1 MAEPAAAQRM
11 TTPPPPAGS
20 PPQPEGLVRQ
30 IVVAVAA
37 WAVPGSGHL
46 LLRKPRRAAVVCGV
60 VLFSFL
66 FGCWLRG
73 HLYVVIPEQPL
84 SRLATLSSM
93 GAGGPY
99 FLARYLVEYEGDILS
114 STFEYG
120 KAFLLTA
127 GLLNLLAVLDAWD
140 IASGSK
146 D

>member
-1 MAEPAAAQRM
+1 M
-11 TTPPPPAGS
+11 TMNPPPAGA
-20 PPQPEGLVRQ
+20 QPGGPVRPLLV
-30 IVVAVAA
+30 AAAA
-37 WAVPGSGHL
+37 WAFPGAGHL

-73 HLYVVIPEQPL
+73 HLYVVVPEQPL
-84 SRLATLSSM
+84 SRLATLSSL
-93 GAGGPY
+93 GAGSPY
-99 FLARYLVEYEGDILS
+99 LIARYLVEYEGDILA

-127 GLLNLLAVLDAWD
+127 GLLNLLAMLDAWD
-140 IASGSK
+140 IANGSK

>member
-1 MAEPAAAQRM
+1 M
-11 TTPPPPAGS
+11 TTTPPPAGS
-20 PPQPEGLVRQ
+20 PSQAPEFVRPLL
-30 IVVAVAA
+30 VAVAA
-37 WAVPGSGHL
+37 WALPGSGHL
-46 LLRKPRRAAVVCGV
+46 LLRKPRRAAVVGGV

-73 HLYVVIPEQPL
+73 HLYVVVPEQPL

-93 GAGGPY
+93 GAGAPY
-99 FLARYLVEYEGDILS
+99 FLARHIVEYQGDILS

-120 KAFLLTA
+120 KAFLLTS

>member
-1 MAEPAAAQRM
+1 MTTTSPSAGPPAEPRVVLR
-11 TTPPPPAGS
+11 TV
-20 PPQPEGLVRQ
+20 LVA
-30 IVVAVAA
+30 IAA

-46 LLRKPRRAAVVCGV
+46 ILRKPRRAAVVFGV

-73 HLYVVIPEQPL
+73 HLYVVVPEQPL

-93 GAGGPY
+93 GAGAPY
-99 FLARYLVEYEGDILS
+99 FVARYLVEYSGDILS

-120 KAFLLTA
+120 KAFMLTA

>member
-1 MAEPAAAQRM
+1 M
-11 TTPPPPAGS
+11 TTTSPPAG
-20 PPQPEGLVRQ
+20 PPAERRGVLRPVL
-30 IVVAVAA
+30 VAVAA

-46 LLRKPRRAAVVCGV
+46 ILRKPRRAAVVFGV

-73 HLYVVIPEQPL
+73 HLYVVVPEQPL

-93 GAGGPY
+93 GAGAPY
-99 FLARYLVEYEGDILS
+99 FVARYLVEYSGDILS

-120 KAFLLTA
+120 KAFMLTA

>member
-1 MAEPAAAQRM
+1 M
-11 TTPPPPAGS
+11 TTPSPPAGPS
-20 PPQPEGLVRQ
+20 AEPSGAFLPVL
-30 IVVAVAA
+30 VAVAA

-46 LLRKPRRAAVVCGV
+46 ILRKPRRAAVVFGV
-60 VLFSFL
+60 VVFSFL

-73 HLYVVIPEQPL
+73 HLYVVVPEQPL

-93 GAGGPY
+93 GAGAPY
-99 FLARYLVEYEGDILS
+99 FVARHLVEYSGDILS

>member
-1 MAEPAAAQRM
+1 M
-11 TTPPPPAGS
+11 TTTPPPAGS
-20 PPQPEGLVRQ
+20 PSRPSGLAWQ
-30 IVVAVAA
+30 ILVAVAA
-37 WAVPGSGHL
+37 WVLPGSGHL
-46 LLRKPRRAAVVCGV
+46 LLKKPRRAAVVCGV

-73 HLYVVIPEQPL
+73 HLYVVVPEQPL

-93 GAGGPY
+93 GAGSPY
-99 FLARYLVEYEGDILS
+99 LLARYLVEYEGDIFS

-120 KAFLLTA
+120 KAFLLTS

>member
-1 MAEPAAAQRM
+1 M
-11 TTPPPPAGS
+11 TTPSPPAGPS
-20 PPQPEGLVRQ
+20 AEPSGAFLPVL
-30 IVVAVAA
+30 VAVAA

-46 LLRKPRRAAVVCGV
+46 ILRKPRRAAVIFGV

-73 HLYVVIPEQPL
+73 HLYVVVPEQPL

-93 GAGGPY
+93 GVGAPY
-99 FLARYLVEYEGDILS
+99 FVARHLVAYSGDILS

>member
-1 MAEPAAAQRM
+1 MT
-11 TTPPPPAGS
+11 TTPPPAGA
-20 PPQPEGLVRQ
+20 PPQADGLLRPLL
-30 IVVAVAA
+30 VAVAA

-46 LLRKPRRAAVVCGV
+46 LLKKHRRAAVVGGV

-66 FGCWLRG
+66 FGCWLQG
-73 HLYVVIPEQPL
+73 HLYVVVPEQPL

-93 GAGGPY
+93 GAGVPY
-99 FLARYLVEYEGDILS
+99 FFARYLVEYQGDIYS

-140 IASGSK
+140 IANGSK

>member
-1 MAEPAAAQRM
+1 M
-11 TTPPPPAGS
+11 TTTS
-20 PPQPEGLVRQ
+20 PPSGPSGEPRGVLLPVLV
-30 IVVAVAA
+30 AFAA
-37 WAVPGSGHL
+37 WALPGSGHL
-46 LLRKPRRAAVVCGV
+46 ILRKPRRAAVVFGV

-73 HLYVVIPEQPL
+73 HLYVVVPEQPL

-93 GAGGPY
+93 GAGAPY
-99 FLARYLVEYEGDILS
+99 FVARYIVEYSGDILS

-140 IASGSK
+140 IASGTK

>member
-1 MAEPAAAQRM
+1 M
-11 TTPPPPAGS
+11 TTTSPPAG
-20 PPQPEGLVRQ
+20 PPAEPRGVLRPVL
-30 IVVAVAA
+30 VAVAA

-46 LLRKPRRAAVVCGV
+46 ILRKPRRAAVVFGV

-73 HLYVVIPEQPL
+73 HLYIVVPEQPL

-93 GAGGPY
+93 GAGAPY
-99 FLARYLVEYEGDILS
+99 FVARYLVEYSGDILS

-120 KAFLLTA
+120 KAFMLTA

>member
-1 MAEPAAAQRM
+1 M
-11 TTPPPPAGS
+11 TTSPPAG
-20 PPQPEGLVRQ
+20 PPAAPSGVLRPVL
-30 IVVAVAA
+30 VAVAA

-46 LLRKPRRAAVVCGV
+46 ILRKPRRAAVVFGV

-73 HLYVVIPEQPL
+73 HLYVVVPEQPL

-93 GAGGPY
+93 GAGAPY
-99 FLARYLVEYEGDILS
+99 FVARYLVEYSGDVLS

-127 GLLNLLAVLDAWD
+127 GLLNLLAVFDAWD

-146 D
+146 E

>member
-1 MAEPAAAQRM
+1 M
-11 TTPPPPAGS
+11 TTTSPPAGPS
-20 PPQPEGLVRQ
+20 AEPNGVLRPVL
-30 IVVAVAA
+30 VAVAA
-37 WAVPGSGHL
+37 WALPGSGHL
-46 LLRKPRRAAVVCGV
+46 ILRKPRRAAVVFGV

-73 HLYVVIPEQPL
+73 QLYVVVPEQPL

-93 GAGGPY
+93 GAGAPY
-99 FLARYLVEYEGDILS
+99 FVARYLVEYSGDILS

>member
-1 MAEPAAAQRM
+1 MT
-11 TTPPPPAGS
+11 TTPPPAGAPS
-20 PPQPEGLVRQ
+20 QADGFLRPFL
-30 IVVAVAA
+30 VAA
-37 WAVPGSGHL
+37 AAWVMPGSGHL
-46 LLRKPRRAAVVCGV
+46 LLRKPRRGVVVFGV

-73 HLYVVIPEQPL
+73 HLYVVVPEQPL

-93 GAGGPY
+93 GAGAPY
-99 FLARYLVEYEGDILS
+99 FLARYVVDYQGDILS

-140 IASGSK
+140 IANGSK

>member
-1 MAEPAAAQRM
+1 M
-11 TTPPPPAGS
+11 TTTPPPAGS
-20 PPQPEGLVRQ
+20 PSRPSGLAWQ
-30 IVVAVAA
+30 ILVALAA
-37 WAVPGSGHL
+37 WVLPGSGHL
-46 LLRKPRRAAVVCGV
+46 LLKKPRRAAVVCGV

-73 HLYVVIPEQPL
+73 HLYVVVPEQPL

-93 GAGGPY
+93 GAGSPY
-99 FLARYLVEYEGDILS
+99 FFARYLVEYEGDIFS

-120 KAFLLTA
+120 KAFLLTS

>member
-1 MAEPAAAQRM
+1 M
-11 TTPPPPAGS
+11 TTTSPPAG
-20 PPQPEGLVRQ
+20 PAAEPNGAFRPVLVA
-30 IVVAVAA
+30 IAA

-46 LLRKPRRAAVVCGV
+46 ILRKPRRAAVVFGV

-73 HLYVVIPEQPL
+73 HLYVVVPEQPL
-84 SRLATLSSM
+84 SRLATLSAM
-93 GAGGPY
+93 GAGAPY
-99 FLARYLVEYEGDILS
+99 FVARYLVEYSGDLLS

>member
-1 MAEPAAAQRM
+1 M
-11 TTPPPPAGS
+11 TTTSPPAG
-20 PPQPEGLVRQ
+20 PPAEPSGVLRPVL
-30 IVVAVAA
+30 VAVAA

-46 LLRKPRRAAVVCGV
+46 ILRKPRRAAVVFGV

-73 HLYVVIPEQPL
+73 HLYVVVPEQPL

-93 GAGGPY
+93 GAGAPY
-99 FLARYLVEYEGDILS
+99 FVARYLVEYSGDILS

-127 GLLNLLAVLDAWD
+127 GLLNLLAVFDAWD

-146 D
+146 K

>member
-1 MAEPAAAQRM
+1 M
-11 TTPPPPAGS
+11 TTTSPPAGPS
-20 PPQPEGLVRQ
+20 AEPSGALRPVL
-30 IVVAVAA
+30 VAVAA
-37 WAVPGSGHL
+37 WVVPGSGHL
-46 LLRKPRRAAVVCGV
+46 ILRRPRRAAVVFGV

-73 HLYVVIPEQPL
+73 QLYVVVPEQPL

-93 GAGGPY
+93 GAGAPY
-99 FLARYLVEYEGDILS
+99 FVARYMVEYSGDILS
-114 STFEYG
+114 ATFEYG

-146 D
+146 E

>member
-1 MAEPAAAQRM
+1 MAAA
-11 TTPPPPAGS
+11 
-20 PPQPEGLVRQ
+20 
-30 IVVAVAA
+30 A
-37 WAVPGSGHL
+37 WVVPGSGHL
-46 LLRKPRRAAVVCGV
+46 ILGKPRRAAVVFGV
-60 VLFSFL
+60 VAFSFL

-73 HLYVVIPEQPL
+73 HLHVVVPEQPL
-84 SRLATLSSM
+84 TRLATLSSM
-93 GAGGPY
+93 GAGAPY
-99 FLARYLVEYEGDILS
+99 FVARYLVGYSGDILA

>member
-1 MAEPAAAQRM
+1 M
-11 TTPPPPAGS
+11 TTTSPPAGPS
-20 PPQPEGLVRQ
+20 AESIGVLRPVL
-30 IVVAVAA
+30 VAVAA
-37 WAVPGSGHL
+37 WALPGCGHL
-46 LLRKPRRAAVVCGV
+46 ILRKPRRAAVIFGV
-60 VLFSFL
+60 VFFSFL

-73 HLYVVIPEQPL
+73 HLYVVVPEQPL

-93 GAGGPY
+93 GAGAPY
-99 FLARYLVEYEGDILS
+99 FVARYALEYSGDILS

-127 GLLNLLAVLDAWD
+127 GLLNALAVLDAWD

>member
-1 MAEPAAAQRM
+1 M
-11 TTPPPPAGS
+11 TKTPPPAGAPS
-20 PPQPEGLVRQ
+20 QADGFLRPLLV
-30 IVVAVAA
+30 AAAA
-37 WAVPGSGHL
+37 WALPGSGHL
-46 LLRKPRRAAVVCGV
+46 LLRKPRRAAVVGGV

-66 FGCWLRG
+66 FGCWLQG
-73 HLYVVIPEQPL
+73 HLYVVVPEQPL

-93 GAGGPY
+93 GAGAPY
-99 FLARYLVEYEGDILS
+99 FLARYLVEYRGDILS

-140 IASGSK
+140 IANGSK

>member
-1 MAEPAAAQRM
+1 M
-11 TTPPPPAGS
+11 TTTPPPAGS
-20 PPQPEGLVRQ
+20 SPQPPGLAWQ
-30 IVVAVAA
+30 ILVAVAA
-37 WAVPGSGHL
+37 WTVPGSGHL
-46 LLRKPRRAAVVCGV
+46 LLRKPRRAVVVCGV

-66 FGCWLRG
+66 FGCWLQG
-73 HLYVVIPEQPL
+73 QLYVVVPEQPL

-93 GAGGPY
+93 GAGSPY

>member
-1 MAEPAAAQRM
+1 M
-11 TTPPPPAGS
+11 TTSPPAG
-20 PPQPEGLVRQ
+20 PPAAPSGVLRPVLVT
-30 IVVAVAA
+30 VAA

-46 LLRKPRRAAVVCGV
+46 ILRKPRRAAVVFGV

-73 HLYVVIPEQPL
+73 HLYVVVPEQPL

-93 GAGGPY
+93 GAGAPY
-99 FLARYLVEYEGDILS
+99 FVARYLVEYSGDVLS

-127 GLLNLLAVLDAWD
+127 GLLNLLAVFDAWD

-146 D
+146 E

>member
-1 MAEPAAAQRM
+1 M
-11 TTPPPPAGS
+11 
-20 PPQPEGLVRQ
+20 L
-30 IVVAVAA
+30 VAVAA

-46 LLRKPRRAAVVCGV
+46 ILRKPRRAAVVFGV

-73 HLYVVIPEQPL
+73 HLYVVVPEQPL

-93 GAGGPY
+93 GAGAPY
-99 FLARYLVEYEGDILS
+99 FVARYLVEYSGDILS

-120 KAFLLTA
+120 KAFMLTA

>member
-1 MAEPAAAQRM
+1 MQDS
-11 TTPPPPAGS
+11 GV
-20 PPQPEGLVRQ
+20 VRP
-30 IVVAVAA
+30 VLVAVAA
-37 WAVPGSGHL
+37 WALPGSGHL
-46 LLRKPRRAAVVCGV
+46 ILRKPWRAAAVFGV
-60 VLFSFL
+60 VFFSFL

-73 HLYVVIPEQPL
+73 HLYVVVPEQPL

-93 GAGGPY
+93 GAGVPY
-99 FLARYLVEYEGDILS
+99 FVARYLVEYSGDILS

-140 IASGSK
+140 IARGAK

>member
-1 MAEPAAAQRM
+1 MT
-11 TTPPPPAGS
+11 TTPPPAGA
-20 PPQPEGLVRQ
+20 PPQADGLLRPLL
-30 IVVAVAA
+30 VAVAA
-37 WAVPGSGHL
+37 WVVPGSGHL
-46 LLRKPRRAAVVCGV
+46 LLKKHRRAAVVGGV

-66 FGCWLRG
+66 FGCWLQG
-73 HLYVVIPEQPL
+73 HLYVVVPEQPL

-93 GAGGPY
+93 GAGVPY
-99 FLARYLVEYEGDILS
+99 FFARYLVEYQGDIYS

-140 IASGSK
+140 IANGSK

>member
-1 MAEPAAAQRM
+1 M
-11 TTPPPPAGS
+11 
-20 PPQPEGLVRQ
+20 LVT
-30 IVVAVAA
+30 VAA

-46 LLRKPRRAAVVCGV
+46 ILRKPRRAAVVFGV

-73 HLYVVIPEQPL
+73 HLYVVVPEQPL

-93 GAGGPY
+93 GAGAPY
-99 FLARYLVEYEGDILS
+99 FVARYLVEYSGDVLS

-127 GLLNLLAVLDAWD
+127 GLLNLLAVFDAWD

-146 D
+146 E

>member
-1 MAEPAAAQRM
+1 M
-11 TTPPPPAGS
+11 
-20 PPQPEGLVRQ
+20 L
-30 IVVAVAA
+30 VAVAA
-37 WAVPGSGHL
+37 WAVPGFGHL
-46 LLRKPRRAAVVCGV
+46 ILRKPRRAAVVFGV

-73 HLYVVIPEQPL
+73 HLYVVVPEQPL

-93 GAGGPY
+93 GAGAPY
-99 FLARYLVEYEGDILS
+99 FVARYLIEYSGDILS

-120 KAFLLTA
+120 KAFMLTA

>member
-1 MAEPAAAQRM
+1 MT
-11 TTPPPPAGS
+11 TTPPPAGA
-20 PPQPEGLVRQ
+20 PPQADGLLRPLL
-30 IVVAVAA
+30 VAVAA
-37 WAVPGSGHL
+37 WVVPGSGHL
-46 LLRKPRRAAVVCGV
+46 LLKKHRRAAVVGGV

-66 FGCWLRG
+66 FGCWLQG
-73 HLYVVIPEQPL
+73 HLYVVVPEQPL

-93 GAGGPY
+93 GAGVPY
-99 FLARYLVEYEGDILS
+99 FLARYLVEYQGDIYS

-140 IASGSK
+140 IANGSK